1 MENRA
6 AIEDENLRQIEK
18 MIRDT
23 PAEINLTRAVIE
35 RYEHNKPVSER
46 IAPPRRQAWRK
57 AVAAV
62 AAAILIL
69 IAVTGTGLISP
80 AAAEALKQIPGMGRV
95 FQLAGDLGLR
105 VADERGL
112 YNDPGSSDTHDG
124 MTVAATAVTFDG
136 TRVSIGIEG
145 EAVESGASLRTES
158 LLEGMNDVELSIDGL
173 PLSTYAPDGIGIGP
187 FIFPVPDSDKLVL
200 EFADLRNQGG
210 QAFPQHF
217 NLALSFKV
225 TGITGQFMLN
235 IPVEL
240 NTYNN
245 VVITSAGSR
254 NYGSLQLQVDKVE
267 LTPVT
272 TNITT
277 RLELEGMTVS
287 ELYSSRNT
295 IGYDVFDDQG
305 NQLQLL
311 SGNGSSATGGSV
323 LIMDTRFEPFA
334 ARPQSI
340 TIKPYHYVY
349 KTDSTNEFQLGE
361 DGHVKV
367 EYIPELEMTVP
378 VPAAAE

>member
-6 AIEDENLRQIEK
+6 AIEDDNLRRIEE
-18 MIRDT
+18 MIRET
-23 PAEINLTRAVIE
+23 PAEVDLTRRIME
-35 RYEHNKPVSER
+35 RYEQNKTTVER
-46 IAPPRRQAWRK
+46 AARPRRQVWRK
-57 AVAAV
+57 TAV
-62 AAAILIL
+62 AAAAAVLIL
-69 IAVTGTGLISP
+69 TAITGTGLISP
-80 AAAEALKQIPGMGRV
+80 AAAETLKQIPGMERV
-95 FQLAGDLGLR
+95 FQLAGDLGLKI
-105 VADERGL
+105 ADERGL
-112 YNDPGSSDTHDG
+112 YSDPKASDTHDG

-145 EAVESGASLRTES
+145 EAIESGASLRTEP
-158 LLEGMNDVELSIDGL
+158 LLEGMNDVELSIDGQ
-173 PLSTYAPDGIGIGP
+173 PLNTYAPDGSSIGP
-187 FIFPVPDSDKLVL
+187 FLFPVPDSDKLVL

-217 NLALSFKV
+217 NLALSFKL
-225 TGITGQFMLN
+225 TGITGQFKLN
-235 IPVEL
+235 IPVAL

-254 NYGSLQLQVDKVE
+254 NYGSLQLQVDKIE

-277 RLELEGMTVS
+277 RLELDGMTVS

-334 ARPQSI
+334 ARPKSI

-349 KTDSTNEFQLGE
+349 KVNSTNEFQLGE

-367 EYIPELEMTVP
+367 DYIPELEMTVP